1 MTAVIVIIGG
11 LMMLISLGAVVAP
24 TRVFQRARSLL
35 ANRSGW
41 IAAIVLRLILGG
53 LIIFAA
59 PYAEY
64 TLALQI
70 FGALIVLAG
79 LALIPMGHVRMKRMV
94 DWWADRKPTWI
105 RLSALFGLGLGAFL
119 ICAA

>member
-1 MTAVIVIIGG
+1 MTAIVVIIGG
-11 LMMLISLGAVVAP
+11 LIMLISLGAVVAP
-24 TRVFQRARSLL
+24 ARVFQKARSLL
-35 ANRSGW
+35 ANRKGW

-53 LIIFAA
+53 LIIAAA

-79 LALIPMGHVRMKRMV
+79 LALIPMGYTRMKEMV
-94 DWWADRKPTWI
+94 DWWAARKSSWI
-105 RLSALFGLGLGAFL
+105 RVFALFGVGLGALL
-119 ICAA
+119 IYAA